1 MALSEDTRCVLL
13 SEKLLGRIACAG
25 SQCLVGA
32 HGSHDELNNLSC
44 KICDHPLR
52 ILDQHIPPYW
62 NVNHHG
68 EDWKEIIASLA
79 ALIETLEFQKSEKPR
94 ILITLAIRRIFN
106 HISDAEYLDLAKSSL
121 GQWCLRSL
129 SSSLRE
135 LRIAAGWVEAFLP
148 AICTNEHIDGR
159 WQSS

>member
-1 MALSEDTRCVLL
+1 MALSEDARCALL
-13 SEKLLGRIACAG
+13 SEKSLGRVACAG

-32 HGSHDELNNLSC
+32 NGSYDELNDLSC

-52 ILDQHIPPYW
+52 IPDQHISAYW

-79 ALIETLEFQKSEKPR
+79 ALIETSEVLKSTKPR

-106 HISDAEYLDLAKSSL
+106 HISDAEYLDLANSSL

-135 LRIAAGWVEAFLP
+135 LRIAAG
-148 AICTNEHIDGR
+148 
-159 WQSS
+159 

>member
-1 MALSEDTRCVLL
+1 MALSEDARCALL
-13 SEKLLGRIACAG
+13 SEKSLGRVACAG

-32 HGSHDELNNLSC
+32 NGCHDELNNFSC
-44 KICDHPLR
+44 RICDRPLQ
-52 ILDQHIPPYW
+52 ILDQHTPPYW
-62 NVNHHG
+62 NINRHG

-79 ALIETLEFQKSEKPR
+79 AIIETSEVQQSTKPQ

-106 HISDAEYLDLAKSSL
+106 HISVAEYLDLANSSL

-135 LRIAAGWVEAFLP
+135 LRIAAGYVKAFLP
-148 AICTNEHIDGR
+148 KICTNEHIDGR
-159 WQSS
+159 